1 MTNHAERKHRA
12 DVKAEP
18 SCWFSYVLRLS
29 DGTFYVGSTNSPGA
43 RWTEHAVDIGAKA
56 TVGRPFRI
64 CMVLPFLSRKEAE
77 YNEERLQKAL
87 DQSPERLEALLSV
100 FDQMIN
106 VVRPQKTLSQLQE
119 EEIAYEREMRSV
131 FHHSKALSYN
141 PGGRPNTACG
151 YGGREYYST
160 TDWDQLRKMARDE
173 DFTGNAYGRRV
184 CRRCLELAPTE
195 VASVNEQ

>member
-1 MTNHAERKHRA
+1 MTSHAERKRRS
-12 DVKAEP
+12 DDKAEP
-18 SCWFSYVLRLS
+18 SYWFSYVLRLS

-56 TVGRPFRI
+56 TAGRPFRI

-77 YNEERLQKAL
+77 YNEKRLQNAL
-87 DQSPERLEALLSV
+87 DQSPEHVESLLSV

-119 EEIAYEREMRSV
+119 EEITYEREMSSV

-141 PGGRPNTACG
+141 PGGRPDTACG
-151 YGGREYYST
+151 YGGQKYYST

-173 DFTGNAYGRRV
+173 DFTGNTYGRRV
-184 CRRCLELAPTE
+184 CRRYLEHAPAE
-195 VASVNEQ
+195 VSAISGQ